1 MTEIHLTNIK
11 PYKMRLL
18 LSQLSLDV
26 FLLALLSGCQKTH
39 TALSQSS
46 GIIQDAQI
54 YFNNTISAE
63 SKSANAKNYRANLPR
78 LPDWSLATTSHL
90 NESDV
95 TIVPIVYSKGI
106 YASNSLH
113 PELAYSLSDLTTLLL
128 LRDSNRQ
135 FHAIVMTFFPDS
147 AYSTAGTYFLED
159 WQGNS
164 LVTPIHLGSNSTSGT
179 TEKAA
184 VEPDVVQSIQVCNEI
199 DGYNYSPDDP
209 SGGVAWSESSCNT
222 YSISQQTTGPGLPPI
237 GLPRLASTR
246 VPLAEIVIA
255 PPTNPIGNVQDYF
268 KCFTNVGGSDHQ
280 YSVMLCVDQ
289 PDPGSR
295 VPWGF
300 SNGASGTSQ
309 AGNPVD
315 VGHTFLVFTETYGG
329 TTITRN
335 VGFYPASNVNP
346 IYPSDQGQLNDNES
360 SIYDISLTVTVD
372 DGQFFNMLN
381 FVTQGNNSGY
391 LYNMNT
397 NNCTTFALD
406 ALQAGSV
413 NIPTKT
419 GSWAGGS
426 GDDPGDLGEDL
437 RSMSLQSNMTRNTV
451 DNPHPNTGSCN

>member
-1 MTEIHLTNIK
+1 MLQNSS
-11 PYKMRLL
+11 RLFAGIIL
-18 LSQLSLDV
+18 WA
-26 FLLALLSGCQKTH
+26 FFSGCQKPH
-39 TALSQSS
+39 TNLYSS
-46 GIIQDAQI
+46 SRLVDDAETF
-54 YFNNTISAE
+54 FNNSIST
-63 SKSANAKNYRANLPR
+63 KSNIFNPKNYRAKLPR
-78 LPDWSLATTSHL
+78 SLNWNLATTTHL
-90 NESDV
+90 NEGDV
-95 TIVPIVYSKGI
+95 VIVPITYNKGV
-106 YASNSLH
+106 YASISLH
-113 PELAYSLSDLTTLLL
+113 PELVYRLSDIASLLL
-128 LRDSNRQ
+128 FRDSTRQ
-135 FHAIVMTFFPDS
+135 FHAIVMTFLPDS
-147 AYSTAGTYFLED
+147 AYSTAGTWLYED

-164 LVTPIHLGSNSTSGT
+164 LAAPIHIGSNSTQVST
-179 TEKAA
+179 TEATSQ
-184 VEPDVVQSIQVCNEI
+184 VEPDVVQSIQVCNQI

-209 SGGVAWSESSCNT
+209 SGGVAWSETSCTT
-222 YSISQQTTGPGLPPI
+222 YNLPSQPIGPRLPPI
-237 GLPRLASTR
+237 TLPRPVSPRIT
-246 VPLAEIVIA
+246 PAEIVIA

-268 KCFTNVGGSDHQ
+268 KCFTNVGGSDHH

-289 PDPGSR
+289 PAPGSR

-300 SNGASGTSQ
+300 SSGVSGTSQ

-335 VGFYPASNVNP
+335 VGFYPAVSVNP
-346 IYPSDQGQLNDNES
+346 LYPSDQGQLNDNES

-397 NNCTTFALD
+397 NNCTTFALN

-426 GDDPGDLGEDL
+426 GDDPGDLGEDI
-437 RSMSLQSNMTRNTV
+437 RSMPLQSNMSRNTV
-451 DNPHPNTGSCN
+451 DNPHPNTGNCN